1 MNQQMYETL
10 PLNCYYSTGLPD
22 FIPSRYKVYGEKIC
36 DPDLGRKKTV
46 DCYKGLMPLRYFAG
60 WLALMVNF
68 G

>member
-1 MNQQMYETL
+1 MKRCRLTVIIQPGYQIL
-10 PLNCYYSTGLPD
+10 
-22 FIPSRYKVYGEKIC
+22 SRRDIRFMGKKYATPIWVAQ
-36 DPDLGRKKTV
+36 KTV